1 MRYARFI
8 CSLVTIVPLTAM
20 TQTLPPDAGNTP
32 QEASSFR
39 FGGRGSTESLSS
51 PQDIDFF
58 KFNINTD
65 RKDPTHDTSGN
76 LSVTFSQKAPPG
88 ANPQSGW
95 RIDLYAQEDLA
106 NSLYTTTLPE
116 TSLKANFEQGLSP
129 GTYYFKITSIDN
141 TFFPAAEYTVLGSW
155 KEDTHYEKQP
165 NNDPEH
171 ATAIKANEVYYG
183 NLSSA
188 DDIDSYQ
195 FSLQVP
201 DLVTISLTQTIP
213 GADSTLGWQLS
224 LIGQTQQIIEI
235 PSTTLGN
242 SLQVNLNAGTH
253 YFSVSPLL
261 QEVQDTEGQILVEKK
276 APLGRSYQIQVQ
288 AASVPPPAVEC
299 PFGYTYA
306 QNPQTLHWGIFPTP
320 CDVPVGWI
328 SSSTAPTD
336 YEVCPSPHATY
347 KTTAEGVGTL
357 QIPLLD
363 YTDEIGNAY
372 VLRVDMQN
380 AVPFAFPPSQFQVL
394 MDKLKVIRFTQ
405 AEIQDI
411 EPPPVEAPVETPP
424 VETPIEI
431 PTP

>member
-8 CSLVTIVPLTAM
+8 CGLVTIVPLTAM
-20 TQTLPPDAGNTP
+20 AQTTLPPDAGNTP
-32 QEASSFR
+32 QEANSFKL
-39 FGGRGSTESLSS
+39 GGKGSTESLSS
-51 PQDIDFF
+51 AQDVDFL
-58 KFNINTD
+58 KFTINTD

-95 RIDLYAQEDLA
+95 RVDLYAQEDLA

-116 TSLKANFEQGLSP
+116 TSLKAIFEQGLSP

-141 TFFPAAEYTVLGSW
+141 TFFPAAAYTLLGIW
-155 KEDTHYEKQP
+155 KEDAHYEKQP

-171 ATAIKANEVYYG
+171 ATAIKANEIYYG
-183 NLSSA
+183 NLSSV
-188 DDIDSYQ
+188 DDIDSYKV
-195 FSLQVP
+195 SLQVP

-224 LIGQTQQIIEI
+224 LIGQTQQTIEI

-253 YFSVSPLL
+253 YFSVGPML
-261 QEVQDTEGQILVEKK
+261 QEIQDSEGNNLVEKK
-276 APLGRSYQIQVQ
+276 TPVGRSYQIQVQ
-288 AASVPPPAVEC
+288 AASVPPPQVEC

-320 CDVPVGWI
+320 CDIPMGWV
-328 SSSTAPTD
+328 SSPIAPTD

-347 KTTAEGVGTL
+347 KTSLEGVGTL

-372 VLRVDMQN
+372 VLRVQMQN
-380 AVPFAFPPSQFQVL
+380 AIPFAFPPSQFQVL
-394 MDKLKVIRFTQ
+394 MDKLQVIRLTP
-405 AEIQDI
+405 AEIQNI
-411 EPPPVEAPVETPP
+411 EPPPVETPP
-424 VETPIEI
+424 VVTPVEI
-431 PTP
+431 PAQ